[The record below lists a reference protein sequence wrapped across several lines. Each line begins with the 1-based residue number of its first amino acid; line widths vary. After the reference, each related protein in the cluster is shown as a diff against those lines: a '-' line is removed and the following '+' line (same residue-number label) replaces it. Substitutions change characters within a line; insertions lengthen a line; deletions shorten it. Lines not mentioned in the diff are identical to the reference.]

1 MLEKCR
7 GAWTKVITPVAKSLI
22 RAHISP
28 DTVTWVGTI
37 ASVTIALLCFP
48 RGWLVP
54 GAIGCGVFVLADSLD
69 GTMARL
75 SGKSSKWGAFLDST
89 LDRLN
94 DGAIFGS
101 IALYYAGHGETRV
114 WCAVAVAALVFGQV
128 TSYTK
133 ARGESLGYKVNAGIA
148 GRADRLVIGLLGALL
163 TGCGITLALPV
174 ALVILLVLGVATVA
188 QRMVIVARQYRKDD
202 E

>member
-1 MLEKCR
+1 MLEKFR
-7 GAWTKVITPVAKSLI
+7 RVWTKVITPIAKGLLKV
-22 RAHISP
+22 HITP

-37 ASVTIALLCFP
+37 ASVVIALLCFP
-48 RGWLVP
+48 RGWLWP
-54 GAIGCGVFVLADSLD
+54 GALGCGVFVLADSLD

-101 IALYYAGHGETRV
+101 IALYYAGDPSTRV
-114 WCAVAVAALVFGQV
+114 WCGVAIAALVFGQV

-133 ARGESLGYKVNAGIA
+133 ARGESLGYQVNAGIA

-163 TGCGITLALPV
+163 TGVGLALALPI
-174 ALVILLVLGVATVA
+174 ALVILLVLGVATVG
-188 QRMVIVARQYRKDD
+188 QRMAIVARQYHKED